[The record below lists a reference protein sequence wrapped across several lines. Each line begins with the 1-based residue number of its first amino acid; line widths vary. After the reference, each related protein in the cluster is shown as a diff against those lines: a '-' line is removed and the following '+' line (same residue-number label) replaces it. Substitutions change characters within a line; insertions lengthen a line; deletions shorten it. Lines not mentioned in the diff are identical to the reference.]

1 MMLGDAARAGLVM
14 FSHNLV
20 EHVCAA
26 PKLKTE
32 SGGTWS
38 ICVSNGKDAM

>member
-1 MMLGDAARAGLVM
+1 MMHSAAARAGHVV

-26 PKLKTE
+26 HKLKAA
-32 SGGTWS
+32 SG
-38 ICVSNGKDAM
+38 